1 MLPQSWRKRMQHAW
15 YAHELLRRLRDA
27 GVRLPTGNYS
37 SIEGVDEVVLKH
49 QEKLVDVFVTHWGKG
64 HHTVCRSPDR
74 CNCYILDGHM
84 KCRRITCA
92 RLGPALAEPGCRDF
106 KVSFMHASHALPCVY
121 KTPLPLIYEWAG
133 LTRGAEVVKHTLSSL
148 DSAPQAQEG
157 PTPRP
162 RCSQMRAHRAASL
175 PQVQPP
181 SVLNCTTHTSRG
193 LRCISES
200 PTARVRRT
208 RQVSSWSE
216 RREAR
221 T

>member
-1 MLPQSWRKRMQHAW
+1 MHGVSHCESEQVHVGEGVVSDQSHTWCEIASVARM
-15 YAHELLRRLRDA
+15 LRR
-27 GVRLPTGNYS
+27 
-37 SIEGVDEVVLKH
+37 VLCGH
-49 QEKLVDVFVTHWGKG
+49 GAVDVG
-64 HHTVCRSPDR
+64 
-74 CNCYILDGHM
+74 
-84 KCRRITCA
+84 

>member
-1 MLPQSWRKRMQHAW
+1 MSGR
-15 YAHELLRRLRDA
+15 
-27 GVRLPTGNYS
+27 
-37 SIEGVDEVVLKH
+37 
-49 QEKLVDVFVTHWGKG
+49 DVFEGNHERMGAHVIENAKLAQPPPPRAG
-64 HHTVCRSPDR
+64 P
-74 CNCYILDGHM
+74 N
-84 KCRRITCA
+84 

-106 KVSFMHASHALPCVY
+106 KVSFIHASHALPCVY
-121 KTPLPLIYEWAG
+121 KTSLPLIYEWAG

-181 SVLNCTTHTSRG
+181 SVLDCTTHTSRG

>member
-1 MLPQSWRKRMQHAW
+1 MDPPGGSIQSQPHQSRTHRIGQP
-15 YAHELLRRLRDA
+15 L
-27 GVRLPTGNYS
+27 TGAIQAVDS
-37 SIEGVDEVVLKH
+37 SSFPRGL
-49 QEKLVDVFVTHWGKG
+49 W
-64 HHTVCRSPDR
+64 
-74 CNCYILDGHM
+74 
-84 KCRRITCA
+84 
-92 RLGPALAEPGCRDF
+92 LGPALAEPGCRDF